1 MLTRVVIQ
9 LVGLVLSIGPLF
21 LLLFRLLKDGWRTTF
36 VSSQRRRPAALED
49 SKHGQH
55 GYVKGSGGVQLHYVE
70 KGDRTKPLMLF
81 LHGFPEFW
89 YSWRFQLAHFSS
101 DYWCVAIDM
110 RGYNDSSKPSGIRQY
125 SLNALVA
132 DVKAV
137 IEGLGRDQCNVLVAH
152 DWGGAV
158 GYAFCARWP
167 QMVGRYVA
175 LNIPHPSSI
184 RYEQKMSWKQRL
196 MSWYMVFFQCP
207 VLPEIFFRSSDLA
220 LLDGVVTQMKNDDPK
235 EIKEAYKYAFRDP
248 ASVTSAINYYRCAM
262 QYPADS
268 AGYYKDKDPIKVPVL
283 SIFGTADKYLSVASA
298 KGTQRYVET
307 LRQEFLEGVG
317 HWVQME
323 SPDQVNKIM
332 SDYLLE

>member
-1 MLTRVVIQ
+1 
-9 LVGLVLSIGPLF
+9 
-21 LLLFRLLKDGWRTTF
+21 
-36 VSSQRRRPAALED
+36 
-49 SKHGQH
+49 
-55 GYVKGSGGVQLHYVE
+55 
-70 KGDRTKPLMLF
+70 
-81 LHGFPEFW
+81 
-89 YSWRFQLAHFSS
+89 
-101 DYWCVAIDM
+101 M

-207 VLPEIFFRSSDLA
+207 VLPEIFFRYELITCFHEFCNYEYTIFFTKFY
-220 LLDGVVTQMKNDDPK
+220 LLSFLLGKSFGLRAKCGKN
-235 EIKEAYKYAFRDP
+235 ANLTVY
-248 ASVTSAINYYRCAM
+248 
-262 QYPADS
+262 
-268 AGYYKDKDPIKVPVL
+268 
-283 SIFGTADKYLSVASA
+283 
-298 KGTQRYVET
+298 
-307 LRQEFLEGVG
+307 
-317 HWVQME
+317 
-323 SPDQVNKIM
+323 VNKKK
-332 SDYLLE
+332 

>member
-1 MLTRVVIQ
+1 
-9 LVGLVLSIGPLF
+9 
-21 LLLFRLLKDGWRTTF
+21 
-36 VSSQRRRPAALED
+36 
-49 SKHGQH
+49 
-55 GYVKGSGGVQLHYVE
+55 
-70 KGDRTKPLMLF
+70 
-81 LHGFPEFW
+81 
-89 YSWRFQLAHFSS
+89 
-101 DYWCVAIDM
+101 M

-207 VLPEIFFRSSDLA
+207 VLPEIFFRYELI
-220 LLDGVVTQMKNDDPK
+220 TCFH
-235 EIKEAYKYAFRDP
+235 EFC
-248 ASVTSAINYYRCAM
+248 NYEYT
-262 QYPADS
+262 
-268 AGYYKDKDPIKVPVL
+268 
-283 SIFGTADKYLSVASA
+283 IFFTK
-298 KGTQRYVET
+298 
-307 LRQEFLEGVG
+307 F
-317 HWVQME
+317 
-323 SPDQVNKIM
+323 
-332 SDYLLE
+332 YLLSFLLGKSFGLRAKCGKNANLTVYVSKKKDILQALKETK